1 MTEREEQQGDP
12 EVGVCHVCGEKF
24 DTQLALS
31 KHLMDVHDEDLLPAD
46 APEQAAGEI

>member
-1 MTEREEQQGDP
+1 MTERDEQRGDQ

-31 KHLMDVHDEDLLPAD
+31 KHLMDVHEDDVLDSDPT
-46 APEQAAGEI
+46 E